1 MVEKNVE
8 NRKCERVDNVEER
21 TLLVVTVLRGK
32 GTKED
37 VCRLVELYYE
47 KERGTIIFYL
57 IKILEKKK
65 SKFNYSFLALAFSSD
80 IAIILLNTKSKK
92 IFKSGKKNEG
102 RKLNEHQNI
111 CCNTINN
118 FFCYFSD

>member
-21 TLLVVTVLRGK
+21 TLLVVTVLRSK

-47 KERGTIIFYL
+47 KDREGNYHLLFDKDPR
-57 IKILEKKK
+57 KEKEQ
-65 SKFNYSFLALAFSSD
+65 
-80 IAIILLNTKSKK
+80 I
-92 IFKSGKKNEG
+92 
-102 RKLNEHQNI
+102 
-111 CCNTINN
+111 
-118 FFCYFSD
+118 

>member
-1 MVEKNVE
+1 MVGKNVE

-37 VCRLVELYYE
+37 VCRLVE
-47 KERGTIIFYL
+47 KIERGTIIFYL

-65 SKFNYSFLALAFSSD
+65 SKFNYSFLALTFSSD
-80 IAIILLNTKSKK
+80 IAVISL
-92 IFKSGKKNEG
+92 
-102 RKLNEHQNI
+102 
-111 CCNTINN
+111 
-118 FFCYFSD
+118 

>member
-1 MVEKNVE
+1 MVGKNVE

-47 KERGTIIFYL
+47 KDREGNYHLLFY
-57 IKILEKKK
+57 KDPRKEKEQ
-65 SKFNYSFLALAFSSD
+65 
-80 IAIILLNTKSKK
+80 I
-92 IFKSGKKNEG
+92 
-102 RKLNEHQNI
+102 
-111 CCNTINN
+111 
-118 FFCYFSD
+118 